1 MRWGGCGSADPGRGK
16 GRMICID
23 DKSIIVIIIII
34 ASALHINLYYVEASE
49 RVSYLALV
57 YYMKR

>member
-1 MRWGGCGSADPGRGK
+1 MSVDPRRGK
-16 GRMICID
+16 DRMICID
-23 DKSIIVIIIII
+23 DKSIIITIIII

-57 YYMKR
+57 YYMER